1 MQYLDKYNSF
11 NEDNNNPKGG
21 DNPVRSERLLTQAQ
35 RESGDVSDVN
45 IQKSDLIPTILFTDV
60 VGSSKMWS
68 DDKETMM
75 DQLRE
80 HHKLVASL
88 ASKNKGWIVK
98 TIGDAFMVYFEPSVD
113 SLKNALKF
121 SKDLI
126 LNEKKYNLR
135 IGVCQGQ
142 MQEETYRIQKV
153 DLKDFYG
160 NPVNTASRME
170 SKVAGEAGVVAFSSI
185 GEISKNQLTSIN
197 NEIGKI
203 IKVDLSKYD
212 LRGASTKNAYKIK
225 VK

>member
-11 NEDNNNPKGG
+11 NEANDPK
-21 DNPVRSERLLTQAQ
+21 DKDKPVRSERLLTQAQ
-35 RESGDVSDVN
+35 RESGDVAEVN
-45 IQKSDLIPTILFTDV
+45 VQKTDLLPTILFTDV

-113 SLKNALKF
+113 SLKNALRF

-126 LNEKKYNLR
+126 LNEKKYQLR
-135 IGVCQGQ
+135 IGVCRGQ

-170 SKVAGEAGVVAFSSI
+170 SKVAGEAGMVAFSSI
-185 GEISKNQLTSIN
+185 GELTKNQLNSIN
-197 NEIGKI
+197 SEIGKVM
-203 IKVDLSKYD
+203 KVDLSKYD

-225 VK
+225 IK